1 MAESNGYELSYQATE
16 SKGRRQAPATRT
28 RHEDI
33 TLKPSNRRKL
43 VATARDQARNMAIV
57 GWMLRRHTDY
67 VSKFSP
73 LVKTGSKPLDEWLDK
88 ALKRHGKKRN
98 FDVAGRHSRNSMMRI
113 FEGLKTL
120 DGDCALLKTSNGKL
134 QGIEGDR
141 IAKPNDLPRELTDIV
156 GPHGL
161 VVDDFGATRQY
172 CICKRDDVGGT
183 SLLYANMVD
192 AENVI
197 FDGQFGRYDQTRGIS
212 RMSSVINPTT
222 DLYETMEWTQ
232 LKLKLHSLMGIQ
244 INRETSS
251 EAADGFPTTESLGYD
266 TDSAGAQTAD
276 NTYEFSPTGLSIF
289 DLEPGEKVDT
299 IESKTPSEEFQN
311 WTDKTIRQILLAL
324 DIPYSAYAG
333 DESNFSARIAD
344 REEYEKSSQDKRQQN
359 CEVLE
364 DIYDWVLGDWYA
376 TNPTF
381 RRLVDAS
388 DIDIADLS
396 ESIQWVGSGTPWLD
410 KLKEV
415 SGDALSVY
423 NGFES
428 RQDVC
433 KRHNKDYFDV
443 VDKLQEEQE
452 YAESRGVFLAMGQ
465 PGQQTITQI
474 LDDTNDEAPTE
485 VAPDE

>member
-1 MAESNGYELSYQATE
+1 M
-16 SKGRRQAPATRT
+16 
-28 RHEDI
+28 
-33 TLKPSNRRKL
+33 
-43 VATARDQARNMAIV
+43 
-57 GWMLRRHTDY
+57 
-67 VSKFSP
+67 
-73 LVKTGSKPLDEWLDK
+73 
-88 ALKRHGKKRN
+88 
-98 FDVAGRHSRNSMMRI
+98 
-113 FEGLKTL
+113 
-120 DGDCALLKTSNGKL
+120 
-134 QGIEGDR
+134 
-141 IAKPNDLPRELTDIV
+141 
-156 GPHGL
+156 
-161 VVDDFGATRQY
+161 
-172 CICKRDDVGGT
+172 
-183 SLLYANMVD
+183 
-192 AENVI
+192 
-197 FDGQFGRYDQTRGIS
+197 
-212 RMSSVINPTT
+212 
-222 DLYETMEWTQ
+222 
-232 LKLKLHSLMGIQ
+232 
-244 INRETSS
+244 
-251 EAADGFPTTESLGYD
+251 
-266 TDSAGAQTAD
+266 
-276 NTYEFSPTGLSIF
+276 
-289 DLEPGEKVDT
+289 
-299 IESKTPSEEFQN
+299 
-311 WTDKTIRQILLAL
+311 
-324 DIPYSAYAG
+324 
-333 DESNFSARIAD
+333 
-344 REEYEKSSQDKRQQN
+344 
-359 CEVLE
+359 LE